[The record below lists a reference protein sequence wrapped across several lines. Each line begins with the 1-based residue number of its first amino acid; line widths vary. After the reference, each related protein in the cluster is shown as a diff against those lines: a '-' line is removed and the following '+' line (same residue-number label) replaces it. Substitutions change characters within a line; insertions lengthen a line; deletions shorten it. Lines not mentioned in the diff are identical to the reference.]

1 MSDYISREELDIAL
15 DSLCDRV
22 CAYSK
27 KQRWV
32 MCGSCPLGSAFDV
45 VEELPAADVVER
57 KRGEWNFTWHSMF
70 KEYLPTCSCCGR
82 LSAFKYNFCPEC
94 GADMRQ
100 DPLAEKP
107 CDNCSQDKC
116 TIAETGSCEEARMV
130 TDGQDE
136 A

>member
-1 MSDYISREELDIAL
+1 MTDYISREELDIAL

-45 VEELPAADVVER
+45 VEELPAADVVEQ
-57 KRGEWNFTWHSMF
+57 KYGKWIEEEIRGDIRTV
-70 KEYLPTCSCCGR
+70 CS
-82 LSAFKYNFCPEC
+82 
-94 GADMRQ
+94 
-100 DPLAEKP
+100 
-107 CDNCSQDKC
+107 NCEE
-116 TIAETGSCEEARMV
+116 ETGTIYEFNYCPNCGARMV

-136 A
+136 T